1 MKVIM
6 IPDIRLKNPYQKLL
20 EDGLKNKKIDLIFPL
35 KKRYILPR
43 RAGPTGM
50 KIMKS
55 IKNAM
60 DPNNILNPG
69 KIFEL

>member
-1 MKVIM
+1 MENAFEEIFQSA
-6 IPDIRLKNPYQKLL
+6 L
-20 EDGLKNKKIDLIFPL
+20 DLGGTVTGEHGVGL